1 MIRTVIACLMFICS
15 FALAQTQTAP
25 PSVLPNRPDA
35 AGPGGDQ
42 DLLGEKFES
51 MAAGISFRGP
61 AGWKLVHN
69 RGGDEVVQFVDEET
83 HRVLMVNRLDFT
95 PRVPWRQLQ
104 VHDDVVGGQGG
115 IEAEVDPAHELF
127 VRTRGAERSAIQ
139 HDLPAL
145 DAEPHHTRLGERGRQ
160 RQQQR
165 RGQDSRHIAFRLTLQ
180 STKSLNQTQC

>member
-69 RGGDEVVQFVDEET
+69 RGGDARDY
-83 HRVLMVNRLDFT
+83 D
-95 PRVPWRQLQ
+95 
-104 VHDDVVGGQGG
+104 QG
-115 IEAEVDPAHELF
+115 PADARF
-127 VRTRGAERSAIQ
+127 RTR
-139 HDLPAL
+139 
-145 DAEPHHTRLGERGRQ
+145 
-160 RQQQR
+160 QR
-165 RGQDSRHIAFRLTLQ
+165 RDEQ
-180 STKSLNQTQC
+180 